1 MSASITSSASESS
14 LSSSCA
20 PPAIRVV
27 KTKEEEEEQE
37 DVDHDP
43 LLPSVSTD
51 SNNTDGILSDDA
63 SAKFIVQRL
72 KELYRNHVVDA
83 EKQYHLHFN
92 FSLPTDGEIKDSEFD
107 AAPIVLLIGQYSTG
121 KTTFLN
127 HLLGEDFPGMH
138 IGPEPTTDKFM
149 ALFHSGGGGGG
160 DKDHNDNNSNNKSDA
175 NTIKNA
181 GFRKKKN
188 NNNKTE
194 DENSSIKT
202 TPSIVTD
209 DIRAS
214 GRLVK
219 GNTLTVTPNL
229 PFSSLSQFGS
239 AFLNHFVGSASTS
252 PLLKRLTFIDTPGVL
267 SGEKQRLNRTYD
279 FGQVAKWFA
288 DRSDLILLL
297 FDAHKLDIS
306 DEFKNV
312 IDVIRHYNDDKIRCV
327 LNKADCVTREQL
339 VRVYGSLM
347 WSMGKIFDSPEVVR
361 VYTGSYWNGNL
372 VNDDFEK
379 MFTADEKLL
388 VRELIDLPRCA
399 AERKVNQMVNR
410 IRLVKVHICILGTI
424 RNMTPR
430 FYGKKRSRQQILT
443 ELGDILDNVRVEF
456 NLSKG
461 DMPNATEFASN
472 LSKFHDFSVFPPI
485 NRSLIDRLDS
495 LIEKDIP
502 EIVSQADLVS
512 SDTQKMS
519 RVDGKSTQRGTM
531 EEEVVEKEATTA
543 VDKAK
548 KADANVLGVLG
559 RIITFLLL
567 LVVSAEGVYYFSFG
581 KPAYALPELKSGYI
595 ELFDSAKHNSKVS
608 EIRSQITS
616 KIESISKSSS
626 VPISS
631 RTAKD
636 VLPTTSDV
644 SFEEKKD
651 MQPLKNP
658 SSDVEAE
665 L

>member
-1 MSASITSSASESS
+1 MAASVTSLSAAASESS
-14 LSSSCA
+14 SSLSSCA
-20 PPAIRVV
+20 PTAAIQVE
-27 KTKEEEEEQE
+27 KKEDEQ
-37 DVDHDP
+37 
-43 LLPSVSTD
+43 LMPSVSTD
-51 SNNTDGILSDDA
+51 SNITDNDSVLADDDA
-63 SAKFIVQRL
+63 AATFIVQRL
-72 KELYRNHVVDA
+72 KELYRNHVVNA

-92 FSLPTDGEIKDSEFD
+92 FSLPTDGEIKESEFD
-107 AAPIVLLIGQYSTG
+107 AAPMVLLIGQYSTG

-149 ALFHSGGGGGG
+149 ALFHTG
-160 DKDHNDNNSNNKSDA
+160 DKDDKNNGNNNKSDA
-175 NTIKNA
+175 SVIKKT
-181 GFRKKKN
+181 GFRKKN
-188 NNNKTE
+188 NT
-194 DENSSIKT
+194 DDDSSSKST
-202 TPSIVTD
+202 TLSIVTD

-279 FGQVAKWFA
+279 FGHVAKWFA

-312 IDVIRHYNDDKIRCV
+312 IDVIRHHNDDKIRCV

-372 VNDDFEK
+372 INDDFER
-379 MFTADEKLL
+379 MFTKDENLL

-410 IRLVKVHICILGTI
+410 IRLIKVHICILGTI
-424 RNMTPR
+424 RNTTPR
-430 FYGKKRSRQQILT
+430 FFGKKRSREQILA
-443 ELGDILDNVRVEF
+443 EVDVILDNVRVEF

-461 DMPNATEFASN
+461 DMPDAKDFAAN
-472 LSKFHDFSVFPPI
+472 LAKFHDFSVFPPI
-485 NRSLIDRLDS
+485 NKSLIDKLDS
-495 LIEKDIP
+495 LVEKDIP
-502 EIVSQADLVS
+502 EIVSQ
-512 SDTQKMS
+512 SDTQTS
-519 RVDGKSTQRGTM
+519 RVDGKIEQLLFNGTI
-531 EEEVVEKEATTA
+531 EKEERTA
-543 VDKAK
+543 VDTAK
-548 KADANVLGVLG
+548 KADANILGMLG
-559 RIITFLLL
+559 RIITFILL
-567 LVVSAEGVYYFSFG
+567 LVVFVEGVYYLSFG
-581 KPAYALPELKSGYI
+581 KPAYSLPELKSGYNV
-595 ELFDSAKHNSKVS
+595 LFDSAKNNPKVS

-616 KIESISKSSS
+616 KIQSTSTSSS
-626 VPISS
+626 VPVSS
-631 RTAKD
+631 RTAKGSPLSS
-636 VLPTTSDV
+636 LPTKSGV
-644 SFEEKKD
+644 SFKKKAT
-651 MQPLKNP
+651 QLLKKP
-658 SSDVEAE
+658 SSSDGKAE

>member
-14 LSSSCA
+14 LSSGAA
-20 PPAIRVV
+20 PPSIEVV
-27 KTKEEEEEQE
+27 NNKNEEEHQ
-37 DVDHDP
+37 DIM
-43 LLPSVSTD
+43 PSVSTE
-51 SNNTDGILSDDA
+51 STNTNDGGILSADDA

-72 KELYRNHVVDA
+72 KELYRNHVVNA

-92 FSLPTDGEIKDSEFD
+92 FSLPTDGEIKESEFD
-107 AAPIVLLIGQYSTG
+107 AAPMVLLIGQYSTG

-149 ALFHSGGGGGG
+149 ALFHSG
-160 DKDHNDNNSNNKSDA
+160 DKDDTTNATADA
-175 NTIKNA
+175 KTIKNA
-181 GFRKKKN
+181 GFRKKNKN
-188 NNNKTE
+188 NT
-194 DENSSIKT
+194 DDDASFKT

-306 DEFKNV
+306 DEFKHV
-312 IDVIRHYNDDKIRCV
+312 IDVIRHHNDDKIRCV

-372 VNDDFEK
+372 INNDFEK
-379 MFTADEKLL
+379 MFTKDEKLL

-430 FYGKKRSRQQILT
+430 FFGKKRSREQILA
-443 ELGDILDNVRVEF
+443 ELDVILDNVRVEF

-461 DMPNATEFASN
+461 DMPDAKEFAAN
-472 LSKFHDFSVFPPI
+472 LNKFHDFSVFPPI
-485 NRSLIDRLDS
+485 NRSLIKKLDS
-495 LIEKDIP
+495 LVEKDIP
-502 EIVSQADLVS
+502 EIVSQADVVS
-512 SDTQKMS
+512 SETLMS
-519 RVDGKSTQRGTM
+519 QVDEKIEQPSAK
-531 EEEVVEKEATTA
+531 EEVAVVKETTAAVEKP
-543 VDKAK
+543 K
-548 KADANVLGVLG
+548 KADANVLRVLG

-567 LVVSAEGVYYFSFG
+567 LVVSVEAVYYISFG
-581 KPAYALPELKSGYI
+581 NPAYSLPELKSGYSK
-595 ELFDSAKHNSKVS
+595 LFDTAKNNPKVS
-608 EIRSQITS
+608 EIKSQITS
-616 KIESISKSSS
+616 KIQTTSVAPPSS
-626 VPISS
+626 VPVSG
-631 RTAKD
+631 TAKQRSPLSS
-636 VLPTTSDV
+636 LPTKSGV
-644 SFEEKKD
+644 SFEKKD
-651 MQPLKNP
+651 TQPLKNP
-658 SSDVEAE
+658 SSDSKAE

>member
-1 MSASITSSASESS
+1 MASITSASEESTLS
-14 LSSSCA
+14 LEGH
-20 PPAIRVV
+20 AIEV
-27 KTKEEEEEQE
+27 EEQDVEEEQQ
-37 DVDHDP
+37 
-43 LLPSVSTD
+43 LLMPSESTD
-51 SNNTDGILSDDA
+51 DSSPGDDL

-72 KELYRNHVVDA
+72 KELYKNHVVDA

-107 AAPIVLLIGQYSTG
+107 AAPMVLLIGQYSTG

-149 ALFHSGGGGGG
+149 ALFHGG
-160 DKDHNDNNSNNKSDA
+160 DRGNDNASSEKKDVTQS
-175 NTIKNA
+175 IQHA
-181 GFRKKKN
+181 GFRNKKKQQH
-188 NNNKTE
+188 
-194 DENSSIKT
+194 DDDSSTIKT
-202 TPSIVTD
+202 AQSSIVTD

-239 AFLNHFVGSASTS
+239 AFLNHFVGSASMS

-312 IDVIRHYNDDKIRCV
+312 IDTIRHYNDDKIRCV

-372 VNDDFEK
+372 INDDFER
-379 MFTADEKLL
+379 MFTKDEKLL

-430 FYGKKRSRQQILT
+430 FFGKKRSREHILA
-443 ELGDILDNVRVEF
+443 ELDVILDNVRVEF

-461 DMPNATEFASN
+461 DMPDAKEFASN
-472 LSKFHDFSVFPPI
+472 LQKFHDFSVFPPI
-485 NRSLIDRLDS
+485 NRSLIDKLDS
-495 LIEKDIP
+495 LVEKDIP
-502 EIVSQADLVS
+502 LIVSEADVVS
-512 SDTQKMS
+512 SNALSGLSNKPEQQLESKNLDAPVIT
-519 RVDGKSTQRGTM
+519 
-531 EEEVVEKEATTA
+531 EKEEKTKGTTP
-543 VDKAK
+543 K
-548 KADANVLGVLG
+548 KVKGSVFGLLG
-559 RIITFLLL
+559 RMFTFLICLAFS
-567 LVVSAEGVYYFSFG
+567 VEGVYYLSYG
-581 KPAYALPELKSGYI
+581 SPAYSLSELQSGYTELLSSAPQLPEVTEMIKSK
-595 ELFDSAKHNSKVS
+595 LQSA
-608 EIRSQITS
+608 
-616 KIESISKSSS
+616 
-626 VPISS
+626 
-631 RTAKD
+631 
-636 VLPTTSDV
+636 L
-644 SFEEKKD
+644 
-651 MQPLKNP
+651 
-658 SSDVEAE
+658 SSDVPATSKGKIEEMESRTSVDNPSDADDGNDSE

>member
-1 MSASITSSASESS
+1 MSESITSSASESS

-20 PPAIRVV
+20 PDDAIRIVQ
-27 KTKEEEEEQE
+27 KKAEEEEQ
-37 DVDHDP
+37 DVDHP
-43 LLPSVSTD
+43 LMPSVSTD
-51 SNNTDGILSDDA
+51 SNVTDTTHSDDA

-149 ALFHSGGGGGG
+149 ALFHSGG
-160 DKDHNDNNSNNKSDA
+160 DKDDDKSRSDA
-175 NTIKNA
+175 NTIKHA
-181 GFRKKKN
+181 GFRKKN
-188 NNNKTE
+188 NHKTD

-202 TPSIVTD
+202 APSIVTD

-372 VNDDFEK
+372 INDDFEK
-379 MFTADEKLL
+379 MFTKDEKLL

-424 RNMTPR
+424 RDMTPR
-430 FYGKKRSRQQILT
+430 FIGKKRSRQQILT
-443 ELGDILDNVRVEF
+443 ELDVILDNVRVEF

-461 DMPNATEFASN
+461 DMPDAKEFAEN
-472 LSKFHDFSVFPPI
+472 LKKFHDFSVFPPI
-485 NRSLIDRLDS
+485 NRPLIDSLDRLV
-495 LIEKDIP
+495 EKDIP
-502 EIVSQADLVS
+502 EIVSQAEIVS
-512 SDTQKMS
+512 SDTQMS
-519 RVDGKSTQRGTM
+519 RVDSKIQQRSTGKGV
-531 EEEVVEKEATTA
+531 VVEKEVTTA
-543 VDKAK
+543 LDKAK
-548 KADANVLGVLG
+548 KADANALGVLF
-559 RIITFLLL
+559 RIIIFLLL
-567 LVVSAEGVYYFSFG
+567 LAVSVEGVYYLSFG
-581 KPAYALPELKSGYI
+581 NPAYSLPELTSGYI
-595 ELFDSAKHNSKVS
+595 ELFDSAKHNPKVS

-616 KIESISKSSS
+616 KIQSFASLAAKGTLPSK
-626 VPISS
+626 
-631 RTAKD
+631 
-636 VLPTTSDV
+636 SDV
-644 SFEEKKD
+644 SFKEKKD
-651 MQPLKNP
+651 APPLKKP
-658 SSDVEAE
+658 SSDVKAE

>member
-14 LSSSCA
+14 LSSGAA
-20 PPAIRVV
+20 PPSIEVV
-27 KTKEEEEEQE
+27 NNKNEEEHQ
-37 DVDHDP
+37 DIM
-43 LLPSVSTD
+43 PSVSTE
-51 SNNTDGILSDDA
+51 STNTNDGGILSADDA

-72 KELYRNHVVDA
+72 KELYRNHVVNA

-92 FSLPTDGEIKDSEFD
+92 FSLPTDGEIKESEFD
-107 AAPIVLLIGQYSTG
+107 AAPMVLLIGQYSTG

-149 ALFHSGGGGGG
+149 ALFHSG
-160 DKDHNDNNSNNKSDA
+160 DKDDTTNTTSDA
-175 NTIKNA
+175 KTIKNA
-181 GFRKKKN
+181 GFRKKNKN
-188 NNNKTE
+188 TT
-194 DENSSIKT
+194 DDDASFKT

-306 DEFKNV
+306 DEFKHV
-312 IDVIRHYNDDKIRCV
+312 IDVIRHHNDDKIRCV

-372 VNDDFEK
+372 INNDFEK
-379 MFTADEKLL
+379 MFTKDEKLL

-430 FYGKKRSRQQILT
+430 FFGKKRSREQILA
-443 ELGDILDNVRVEF
+443 ELDVILDNVRVEF

-461 DMPNATEFASN
+461 DMPDAKEFAAN
-472 LSKFHDFSVFPPI
+472 LNKFHDFSVFPPI
-485 NRSLIDRLDS
+485 NRSLIKKLDS
-495 LIEKDIP
+495 LVEKDIP
-502 EIVSQADLVS
+502 EIVSQADVVS
-512 SDTQKMS
+512 SETLMS
-519 RVDGKSTQRGTM
+519 QVDEKIEQPSAK
-531 EEEVVEKEATTA
+531 EEVAVVKETTAAVEKP
-543 VDKAK
+543 K
-548 KADANVLGVLG
+548 KADANVLRVLG

-567 LVVSAEGVYYFSFG
+567 LVVSVEAVYYISFG
-581 KPAYALPELKSGYI
+581 NPAYSLPELKSGYSK
-595 ELFDSAKHNSKVS
+595 LFDTAKNNPKVS
-608 EIRSQITS
+608 EIKSQITS
-616 KIESISKSSS
+616 KIQTTSVAPPSS
-626 VPISS
+626 VPVSG
-631 RTAKD
+631 TAKQRSPLSS
-636 VLPTTSDV
+636 LPTKSGV
-644 SFEEKKD
+644 SFEKKD
-651 MQPLKNP
+651 TQPLKNP
-658 SSDVEAE
+658 SSDSKAE

>member
-14 LSSSCA
+14 LCAA
-20 PPAIRVV
+20 PPSIEVV
-27 KTKEEEEEQE
+27 NNKNEEEHQ
-37 DVDHDP
+37 DIM
-43 LLPSVSTD
+43 PSVSTE
-51 SNNTDGILSDDA
+51 STNTNDGGILSADDA

-72 KELYRNHVVDA
+72 KELYRNHVVNA

-92 FSLPTDGEIKDSEFD
+92 FSLPTDGEIKESEFD
-107 AAPIVLLIGQYSTG
+107 AAPMVLLIGQYSTG

-149 ALFHSGGGGGG
+149 ALFHSG
-160 DKDHNDNNSNNKSDA
+160 DKDDTANTTADA
-175 NTIKNA
+175 KTIKNA
-181 GFRKKKN
+181 GFRKKNKKN
-188 NNNKTE
+188 T
-194 DENSSIKT
+194 DDDASFKT

-209 DIRAS
+209 DIRAA

-306 DEFKNV
+306 DEFKHV
-312 IDVIRHYNDDKIRCV
+312 IDVIRHHNDDKIRCV

-372 VNDDFEK
+372 INNDFEK
-379 MFTADEKLL
+379 MFTKDEKLL

-430 FYGKKRSRQQILT
+430 FFGKKRYREQILA
-443 ELGDILDNVRVEF
+443 ELDVILDNVRVEF

-461 DMPNATEFASN
+461 DMPDAKEFAAN
-472 LSKFHDFSVFPPI
+472 LNKFHDFSVFPPI
-485 NRSLIDRLDS
+485 NRSLIKKLDS
-495 LIEKDIP
+495 LVEKDIP
-502 EIVSQADLVS
+502 EIVSQADVVS
-512 SDTQKMS
+512 SETLMS
-519 RVDGKSTQRGTM
+519 QVDEKIEQPSAK
-531 EEEVVEKEATTA
+531 EEVEVVKEATAA
-543 VDKAK
+543 VEKAK
-548 KADANVLGVLG
+548 KADANAFGVLG

-567 LVVSAEGVYYFSFG
+567 LIVSVEAVYYISFG
-581 KPAYALPELKSGYI
+581 NPAYSLPELKSAYSK
-595 ELFDSAKHNSKVS
+595 LFDTAKNNPKVS
-608 EIRSQITS
+608 EIKSQITS
-616 KIESISKSSS
+616 KIQTTSVAPPSS
-626 VPISS
+626 VPVSG
-631 RTAKD
+631 TAKQRSPLSS
-636 VLPTTSDV
+636 LPTKSGV
-644 SFEEKKD
+644 SFEKKD
-651 MQPLKNP
+651 TQPLKNP
-658 SSDVEAE
+658 SSDSKAE

>member
-14 LSSSCA
+14 LSSYAA
-20 PPAIRVV
+20 PPSIEVV
-27 KTKEEEEEQE
+27 NKNNKNEEEHQ
-37 DVDHDP
+37 DIMS
-43 LLPSVSTD
+43 SVSTE
-51 SNNTDGILSDDA
+51 STNTNDGGILSADDA

-72 KELYRNHVVDA
+72 KELYRNHVVNA

-92 FSLPTDGEIKDSEFD
+92 FSLPTDGEIKESEFD
-107 AAPIVLLIGQYSTG
+107 AAPMVLLIGQYSTG

-149 ALFHSGGGGGG
+149 ALFHSG
-160 DKDHNDNNSNNKSDA
+160 DKDDTTNTTADA
-175 NTIKNA
+175 KTIKNA
-181 GFRKKKN
+181 GFRKKNKN
-188 NNNKTE
+188 NT
-194 DENSSIKT
+194 DDDASFKT

-209 DIRAS
+209 DIRAA

-306 DEFKNV
+306 DEFKHV
-312 IDVIRHYNDDKIRCV
+312 IDVIRHHNDDKIRCV

-372 VNDDFEK
+372 INNDFEK
-379 MFTADEKLL
+379 MFTKDEKLL

-430 FYGKKRSRQQILT
+430 FFGKKRYREQILA
-443 ELGDILDNVRVEF
+443 ELDVILDNVRVEF

-461 DMPNATEFASN
+461 DMPDAKEFAAN
-472 LSKFHDFSVFPPI
+472 LNKFHDFSVFPPI
-485 NRSLIDRLDS
+485 NRSLIKKLDS
-495 LIEKDIP
+495 LVEKDIP
-502 EIVSQADLVS
+502 EIVSQADVVS
-512 SDTQKMS
+512 SETLMS
-519 RVDGKSTQRGTM
+519 QVDEKIEQPSAK
-531 EEEVVEKEATTA
+531 EEVAVVKETTAA
-543 VDKAK
+543 VDKAT

-567 LVVSAEGVYYFSFG
+567 LVVSVESVYYISFG
-581 KPAYALPELKSGYI
+581 KPAYSLPELKSAYSK
-595 ELFDSAKHNSKVS
+595 LFDTAKNNPKVA
-608 EIRSQITS
+608 EIKSQITS
-616 KIESISKSSS
+616 KIQTTSLAPTSS
-626 VPISS
+626 VPVSG
-631 RTAKD
+631 TAKQRSPLSS
-636 VLPTTSDV
+636 LPTKSGV
-644 SFEEKKD
+644 SFEKKD
-651 MQPLKNP
+651 TQPLKNP
-658 SSDVEAE
+658 SSDGKAE

>member
-14 LSSSCA
+14 LCAA
-20 PPAIRVV
+20 PPSIEVV
-27 KTKEEEEEQE
+27 NNKNEEEHQ
-37 DVDHDP
+37 DIM
-43 LLPSVSTD
+43 PSVSTE
-51 SNNTDGILSDDA
+51 STNTNDGGILSADDA

-72 KELYRNHVVDA
+72 KELYRNHVVNA

-92 FSLPTDGEIKDSEFD
+92 FSLPTDGEIKESEFD
-107 AAPIVLLIGQYSTG
+107 AAPMVLLIGQYSTG

-149 ALFHSGGGGGG
+149 ALFHSG
-160 DKDHNDNNSNNKSDA
+160 DKDDTANTTADA
-175 NTIKNA
+175 KTIKNA
-181 GFRKKKN
+181 GFRKKNKN
-188 NNNKTE
+188 YT
-194 DENSSIKT
+194 DDDASFKT

-209 DIRAS
+209 DIRAA

-306 DEFKNV
+306 DEFKHV
-312 IDVIRHYNDDKIRCV
+312 IDVIRHHNDDKIRCV

-372 VNDDFEK
+372 INNDFEK
-379 MFTADEKLL
+379 MFTKDEKLL

-430 FYGKKRSRQQILT
+430 FFGKKRSREQILA
-443 ELGDILDNVRVEF
+443 ELDVILDNVRVEF

-461 DMPNATEFASN
+461 DMPDAKEFAAN
-472 LSKFHDFSVFPPI
+472 LNKFHDFSVFPPI
-485 NRSLIDRLDS
+485 NRSLIKKLDS
-495 LIEKDIP
+495 LVEKDIP
-502 EIVSQADLVS
+502 EIVSQADVVS
-512 SDTQKMS
+512 SETLMS
-519 RVDGKSTQRGTM
+519 QVDEKIEQPSAK
-531 EEEVVEKEATTA
+531 EEVEVVKEATSA
-543 VDKAK
+543 VDKAT
-548 KADANVLGVLG
+548 KADANVLRVLG

-567 LVVSAEGVYYFSFG
+567 LVVSVEAVYYISFG
-581 KPAYALPELKSGYI
+581 NPAYSLPELKSGYSK
-595 ELFDSAKHNSKVS
+595 LFDTAKNYPKVS
-608 EIRSQITS
+608 EIKSQITS
-616 KIESISKSSS
+616 KIQTTSVPPSS
-626 VPISS
+626 VPVSG
-631 RTAKD
+631 TAKQRFPLSS
-636 VLPTTSDV
+636 LPTKSGV
-644 SFEEKKD
+644 SFEKKD
-651 MQPLKNP
+651 TQPLKNP
-658 SSDVEAE
+658 SSDGKAE

>member
-1 MSASITSSASESS
+1 M
-14 LSSSCA
+14 
-20 PPAIRVV
+20 V
-27 KTKEEEEEQE
+27 KKKNEEEEEARDVE
-37 DVDHDP
+37 DDHHP
-43 LLPSVSTD
+43 LMPSVSTE
-51 SNNTDGILSDDA
+51 STNTDNGGGNVSADDA

-72 KELYRNHVVDA
+72 KELYRNHVVTA

-92 FSLPTDGEIKDSEFD
+92 FSLPTDGEIKESEFD
-107 AAPIVLLIGQYSTG
+107 AAPMVLLIGQYSTG

-127 HLLGEDFPGMH
+127 HLLGEEFPGMN

-149 ALFHSGGGGGG
+149 ALYYGGE
-160 DKDHNDNNSNNKSDA
+160 KDDA
-175 NTIKNA
+175 NNRNGDAKTIKNA
-181 GFRKKKN
+181 GFRKK
-188 NNNKTE
+188 NKTT
-194 DENSSIKT
+194 DDDDVSFKT

-214 GRLVK
+214 GRLIK

-372 VNDDFEK
+372 INDDFEK
-379 MFTADEKLL
+379 MFTKDEKLL

-430 FYGKKRSRQQILT
+430 FFGKKRSREQILAQ
-443 ELGDILDNVRVEF
+443 LDVILDNVRVEF

-461 DMPNATEFASN
+461 DMPDAKEFAAN
-472 LSKFHDFSVFPPI
+472 LNKFHDFGVFPPI
-485 NRSLIDRLDS
+485 NRSLIERLDS
-495 LIEKDIP
+495 LVERDIP
-502 EIVSQADLVS
+502 EIVSQADDVS
-512 SDTQKMS
+512 SNALKS
-519 RVDGKSTQRGTM
+519 RADEKIEQPSTKKDVA
-531 EEEVVEKEATTA
+531 VVKEATSSTM
-543 VDKAK
+543 DKAK
-548 KADANVLGVLG
+548 KVEVNVVGVLG
-559 RIITFLLL
+559 RIITILLL
-567 LVVSAEGVYYFSFG
+567 LVISIEGVYYVSFG
-581 KPAYALPELKSGYI
+581 KPAYSLPELKSGYNK
-595 ELFDSAKHNSKVS
+595 LFDSAKNNPTVS
-608 EIRSQITS
+608 EIRSQIKTTIQSTS
-616 KIESISKSSS
+616 AASS
-626 VPISS
+626 VPASS
-631 RTAKD
+631 PTKHSLLSS
-636 VLPTTSDV
+636 LPTKSSV
-644 SFEEKKD
+644 SEKKD
-651 MQPLKNP
+651 TQPLKNP
-658 SSDVEAE
+658 SSDSKTE

>member
-1 MSASITSSASESS
+1 MSTSITSSASESS
-14 LSSSCA
+14 LSTSYAAPSS
-20 PPAIRVV
+20 IRVV
-27 KTKEEEEEQE
+27 KKNE
-37 DVDHDP
+37 DQADISNEDDHYHP
-43 LLPSVSTD
+43 LMPSVSTESTSTD
-51 SNNTDGILSDDA
+51 SGNGILSADDA

-72 KELYRNHVVDA
+72 KELYRNHVVTA

-92 FSLPTDGEIKDSEFD
+92 FSLPTDGEIKESEFD
-107 AAPIVLLIGQYSTG
+107 AAPMVLLIGQYSTG

-149 ALFHSGGGGGG
+149 ALFHGG
-160 DKDHNDNNSNNKSDA
+160 DKDDTGSGNGNADA
-175 NTIKNA
+175 ETIKNT
-181 GFRKKKN
+181 GFRNKKSN
-188 NNNKTE
+188 NR
-194 DENSSIKT
+194 DDDASFKT
-202 TPSIVTD
+202 TPSVVTD

-372 VNDDFEK
+372 INDDFEK
-379 MFTADEKLL
+379 MFSKDEKLL

-430 FYGKKRSRQQILT
+430 FFGKKRSREQILT
-443 ELGDILDNVRVEF
+443 ELDVILDNVRVEF

-461 DMPNATEFASN
+461 DMPDAKEFAAN
-472 LSKFHDFSVFPPI
+472 LIKFHDFSVFPPI
-485 NRSLIDRLDS
+485 NRSLIERLDS
-495 LIEKDIP
+495 LVEKDIP
-502 EIVSQADLVS
+502 EIVSQADDVS
-512 SDTQKMS
+512 SDYLMNQVDEKMDQS
-519 RVDGKSTQRGTM
+519 RTKD
-531 EEEVVEKEATTA
+531 EVAVAKEATKTME
-543 VDKAK
+543 VGRAK
-548 KADANVLGVLG
+548 KVDPTVLGKFG

-567 LVVSAEGVYYFSFG
+567 LAVSMQGVYYMSFG
-581 KPAYALPELKSGYI
+581 KPAYSLSELKIGYS
-595 ELFDSAKHNSKVS
+595 ELFHSAKNNPKVS
-608 EIRSQITS
+608 EIRSQIESKIQGTSAPASVPASSPAGTS
-616 KIESISKSSS
+616 KRSPLSS
-626 VPISS
+626 
-631 RTAKD
+631 
-636 VLPTTSDV
+636 LPTKSGV
-644 SFEEKKD
+644 SFEKKD
-651 MQPLKNP
+651 TQPDSK
-658 SSDVEAE
+658 VE